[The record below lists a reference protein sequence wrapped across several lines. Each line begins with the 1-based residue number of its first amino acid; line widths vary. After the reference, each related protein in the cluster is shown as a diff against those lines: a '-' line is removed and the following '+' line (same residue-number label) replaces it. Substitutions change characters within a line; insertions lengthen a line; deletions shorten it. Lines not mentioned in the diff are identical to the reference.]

1 MTKQTKYHTVE
12 TTLNIKTVKRGQ
24 IDTVNTQIMT
34 ADFSVFGTGTSMKN
48 DEAKLALLARNILI
62 WMSVGDV
69 KHHNLD
75 NLSG

>member
-34 ADFSVFGTGTSMKN
+34 ADFSVFGTGTSMKS
-48 DEAKLALLARNILI
+48 DEAKLVLLAR
-62 WMSVGDV
+62 
-69 KHHNLD
+69 
-75 NLSG
+75 